1 MDSNEAISSIPDPN
15 SATVIT
21 IESEVKQPAAEQQ
34 QRKEGLATKVRQ
46 KIDAAGKR
54 IQGVRPRKVSVP
66 DLSNL
71 TEQSQVRLIDEYCS
85 LFTMGASLSGVD
97 YAYRGIDSIRR

>member
-1 MDSNEAISSIPDPN
+1 MDSNGDISPIPDPN
-15 SATVIT
+15 PATIVT
-21 IESEVKQPAAEQQ
+21 IEPEVQQPASGQQ

-46 KIDAAGKR
+46 TIDAAGKR

-71 TEQSQVRLIDEYCS
+71 TEQSQVRLIDEC
-85 LFTMGASLSGVD
+85 
-97 YAYRGIDSIRR
+97 